1 MLFLNKKAMNEKL
14 LAFLFICLGFNSF
27 GQTTE
32 TITIDWSFN
41 STPSASGNANT
52 NRTIEVGD
60 TVTWNWYASGSHNVN
75 SLPSATE
82 SFQSSFL
89 TTGGTFSHTFTSI
102 GDNPYQCD
110 PHAGIMFG
118 TISVFSDGTLSVETE
133 FLNAVSLY
141 PNPVSNILNF
151 NIPRKIDNGL
161 DVKIF
166 DVFGKLIKSEKTN
179 ELKTSISVSELKS
192 GIYLIQLSSNSER
205 IVVTKRFVKL

>member
-1 MLFLNKKAMNEKL
+1 MKEKL
-14 LAFLFICLGFNSF
+14 LIFLLIYFVFNSF
-27 GQTTE
+27 GQTSE
-32 TITIDWSFN
+32 TIIIDWSFN

-52 NRTIEVGD
+52 NRIIEVGD
-60 TVTWNWYASGSHNVN
+60 TVTWNWYAFGSHNVN

-110 PHAGIMFG
+110 PHAEIMFG
-118 TISVFSDGTLSVETE
+118 TISVVADGTLSIETE

-141 PNPVSNILNF
+141 PNPVTNILNL
-151 NIPRKIDNGL
+151 NVPRKLNNGL

-166 DVFGKLIKSEKTN
+166 DVFGKLVKIDKIN
-179 ELKTSISVSELKS
+179 DLNTSMSVSELKS
-192 GIYLIQLSSNSER
+192 GIYLIQLSSTSEG

>member
-1 MLFLNKKAMNEKL
+1 MKEKL
-14 LAFLFICLGFNSF
+14 LIFLLIYFVFNSF
-27 GQTTE
+27 GQTSE
-32 TITIDWSFN
+32 TIIIDWSFN

-52 NRTIEVGD
+52 NRIIEVGD
-60 TVTWNWYASGSHNVN
+60 TVTWNWYAFGSHNVN

-110 PHAGIMFG
+110 PHAGTMFG
-118 TISVFSDGTLSVETE
+118 TISVVADGTLSIETE

-141 PNPVSNILNF
+141 PNPVSNILNL
-151 NIPRKIDNGL
+151 NVPRKLNNGL

-166 DVFGKLIKSEKTN
+166 DVFGKLVKIDKIN
-179 ELKTSISVSELKS
+179 DLNTSMSVSELKS
-192 GIYLIQLSSNSER
+192 GIYLIQLSSTSEG

>member
-1 MLFLNKKAMNEKL
+1 MKEKL
-14 LAFLFICLGFNSF
+14 LIFLLIYFVFNSF
-27 GQTTE
+27 GQTSE
-32 TITIDWSFN
+32 TIIIDWSFN

-52 NRTIEVGD
+52 NRIIEVGD
-60 TVTWNWYASGSHNVN
+60 TVAWNWYASGSHNVN

-110 PHAGIMFG
+110 PHAEIMFG
-118 TISVFSDGTLSVETE
+118 TISVVADGTLSIETE

-141 PNPVSNILNF
+141 PNPVTNILNL
-151 NIPRKIDNGL
+151 NVPRKLNNGL

-166 DVFGKLIKSEKTN
+166 DVLGKLVKIEKIN
-179 ELKTSISVSELKS
+179 DLNTSIPVSQLKS
-192 GIYLIQLSSNSER
+192 GIYLIQLSSTSEG

>member
-1 MLFLNKKAMNEKL
+1 MKEKL
-14 LAFLFICLGFNSF
+14 LIFLLIYFVFNSF
-27 GQTTE
+27 GQTSE
-32 TITIDWSFN
+32 TIIIDWSFN

-52 NRTIEVGD
+52 NRIIEVGD

-110 PHAGIMFG
+110 PHAEIMFG
-118 TISVFSDGTLSVETE
+118 TISVVADGTLSIETE
-133 FLNAVSLY
+133 FLNTVSLY
-141 PNPVSNILNF
+141 PNPVSNILNL
-151 NIPRKIDNGL
+151 NVPRKLDNGL

-166 DVFGKLIKSEKTN
+166 DVFGKLVKIDKIN
-179 ELKTSISVSELKS
+179 DLNTSMSVSELKS
-192 GIYLIQLSSNSER
+192 GIYLIQLSSTSEG